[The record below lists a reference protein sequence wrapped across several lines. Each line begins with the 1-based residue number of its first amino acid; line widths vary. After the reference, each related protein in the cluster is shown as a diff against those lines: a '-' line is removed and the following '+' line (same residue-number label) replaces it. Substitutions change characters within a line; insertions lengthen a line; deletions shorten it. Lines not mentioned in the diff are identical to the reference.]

1 MKKQNWIICFI
12 GILAVHLAGIVF
24 NIQLLEYFIK
34 PMIVI
39 WLMLYFLS
47 QTVSISSRLKKWILA
62 ALFFS
67 WAGDVLL
74 LFQQNNSIF
83 FLLGLSA
90 FLIAHIFY
98 IVFFNSVRVKENVRG
113 NVWLLLIVAVY
124 YGSLITLLYSHLGG
138 MKLPVLLY
146 GIVISCMLMLAMH
159 MLSIKNKTA
168 GKWMMTGAL
177 LFVMSD
183 SLLAI
188 NKFYQPFEIAS
199 VAIMITYGLAQLF
212 IVEGAIQ
219 YIVSVGKNND
229 R

>member
-1 MKKQNWIICFI
+1 MKKQTWIIGFI

-24 NIQLLEYFIK
+24 SIQLLEYVIK

-47 QTVSISSRLKKWILA
+47 QTVSINSVLKKWILA

-98 IVFFNSVRVKENVRG
+98 IVFFNSVRVNENVRG
-113 NVWLLLIVAVY
+113 NIWLLLVVAVY
-124 YGSLITLLYSHLGG
+124 YGSLISLLYTHLGG
-138 MKLPVLLY
+138 MKLPVLVY
-146 GIVISCMLMLAMH
+146 GVVISCMFMLAMH

-168 GKWMMTGAL
+168 GRWMMIGAL

-188 NKFYQPFEIAS
+188 NKFYQPFAIAS

-219 YIVSVGKNND
+219 YITSNKNG

>member
-12 GILAVHLAGIVF
+12 AILAVHLAGIVF
-24 NIQLLEYFIK
+24 NIQLLEYIIK
-34 PMIVI
+34 PLIVI
-39 WLMLYFLS
+39 WLILYFLS
-47 QTVSISSRLKKWILA
+47 QTVSISSGLKKWILT

-74 LFQQNNSIF
+74 MFQQNNSIF
-83 FLLGLSA
+83 FLLGLSV

-98 IVFFNSVRVKENVRG
+98 IVFFNRVRVNENVRG
-113 NVWLLLIVAVY
+113 NVWLLLVVVVY

-138 MKLPVLLY
+138 MKLPVLVY
-146 GIVISCMLMLAMH
+146 GVVISCMFMLAMH
-159 MLSIKNKTA
+159 MLSIKNKAA
-168 GKWMMTGAL
+168 GKWMMMGAL

-188 NKFYQPFEIAS
+188 NKFYQPFEIAA

-219 YIVSVGKNND
+219 YIASGNKN
-229 R
+229 

>member
-1 MKKQNWIICFI
+1 MKKQIWIICFI
-12 GILAVHLAGIVF
+12 AILAVHLAGIVF
-24 NIQLLEYFIK
+24 NIQMLEYFIK

-47 QTVSISSRLKKWILA
+47 QTVSINSALKKWIVA

-98 IVFFNSVRVKENVRG
+98 IVFFNSVRKKENVLG
-113 NVWLLLIVAVY
+113 NIWLLLLVAIY
-124 YGSLITLLYSHLGG
+124 YGSLITLLYVHLGG
-138 MKLPVLLY
+138 MKLPVLVY
-146 GIVISCMLMLAMH
+146 GIVISCMFMLAMH

-168 GKWMMTGAL
+168 GKLMMIGAL

-188 NKFYQPFEIAS
+188 NKFYQPFAIAS

-219 YIVSVGKNND
+219 YITSDKK
-229 R
+229 

>member
-12 GILAVHLAGIVF
+12 AILAVHLAGIVF
-24 NIQLLEYFIK
+24 NIRMLEYVIK

-39 WLMLYFLS
+39 WLLLYFLS
-47 QTVSISSRLKKWILA
+47 QTVSISSGLKKWIIG

-67 WAGDVLL
+67 WVGDVLL
-74 LFQQNNSIF
+74 MFQQNNSIF

-98 IVFFNSVRVKENVRG
+98 IVFFNRVRVNESVRG
-113 NVWLLLIVAVY
+113 NVWLLLVVAIY
-124 YGSLITLLYSHLGG
+124 YGALITLLYSHLGG
-138 MKLPVLLY
+138 MKLPVLVY
-146 GIVISCMLMLAMH
+146 GVVISCMFMLAMH
-159 MLSIKNKTA
+159 MLSIKNKIA
-168 GKWMMTGAL
+168 GKWMMIGAL

-183 SLLAI
+183 SLLAV

-199 VAIMITYGLAQLF
+199 VVIMLTYGLAQLF

-219 YIVSVGKNND
+219 YIISVDKK
-229 R
+229 

>member
-1 MKKQNWIICFI
+1 MKKQIWIICFI
-12 GILAVHLAGIVF
+12 GILAIHLAGIEF
-24 NIQLLEYFIK
+24 NIQVLEYVIK

-47 QTVSISSRLKKWILA
+47 QTVSINSGLKKWIIG

-74 LFQQNNSIF
+74 MFQQNNSIY
-83 FLLGLSA
+83 FLLGLST

-98 IVFFNSVRVKENVRG
+98 IVFFNRLRVKENVRG

-124 YGSLITLLYSHLGG
+124 YGSLIALLYSHLGG
-138 MKLPVLLY
+138 MKLPVLVY
-146 GIVISCMLMLAMH
+146 GVVISCMFMLAMH
-159 MLSIKNKTA
+159 MLSIKNKAA
-168 GKWMMTGAL
+168 GKWMMIGAL

-183 SLLAI
+183 SLLAV
-188 NKFYQPFEIAS
+188 NKFYQPFKIAA

-219 YIVSVGKNND
+219 YITSVEKK
-229 R
+229 